1 MFKDWEEVRKYQEDV
16 VRILTNSMKLNRVSH
31 SYIFEGPNGTKKE
44 DTALLFAKT
53 LFCLN
58 QTDGNPCNS
67 CHNCHRVD
75 NLTHPNL
82 FFIKPTGKVIKKEVV
97 TDLIKEFS
105 KASLEDGKRVYIVVD
120 ADRFN
125 QSSAN
130 TLLKTMEEPG
140 QEIYQVLIT
149 ENYNGLLS
157 TIISRAET
165 LHFKPIDRTVIKDFL
180 CQINVEE
187 TLANIISQYTA
198 DIEAAEKIAKSK
210 EMEEIILL
218 VKEIFANMLLKDR
231 SSIISFYQSSNV
243 LSNIEK
249 IDFFLSLLI
258 LYQKDIL
265 NTKINSILD
274 LVFINEKEVISRL
287 ARKLDIKQI
296 KEILD
301 EMLSLSNKLKYNIN
315 TTLAFNKLLMSM
327 ERGYKYATH
336 SRSDTV

>member
-1 MFKDWEEVRKYQEDV
+1 MFKDWEEVKKYQEDV

-53 LFCLN
+53 LFCQKQIN
-58 QTDGNPCNS
+58 GNPCNE
-67 CHNCHRVD
+67 CHNCRRVD

-105 KASLEDGKRVYIVVD
+105 KASLEVGPRVYIVVD
-120 ADRFN
+120 ADKFN

-165 LHFKPIDRTVIKDFL
+165 IHFKPIDRLVIKEYL
-180 CQINVEE
+180 CQLAVDE

-198 DIEAAEKIAKSK
+198 DIEAAEQISKNK
-210 EMEEIILL
+210 EMEEVILL
-218 VKEIFANMLLKDR
+218 VTEIYASMLLKDR
-231 SSIISFYQSSNV
+231 SSIISFYQAN
-243 LSNIEK
+243 NIVNNLEK
-249 IDFFLSLLI
+249 TDFFLSLLI
-258 LYQKDIL
+258 LFQKDIL
-265 NTKINSILD
+265 NTKINSNQE
-274 LVFINEKEVISRL
+274 LVFVNEKEIINRL
-287 ARKLDIKQI
+287 AKKVDVLIIKD
-296 KEILD
+296 ILD
-301 EMLSLSNKLKYNIN
+301 EMLNLVTKLKYNIN

-327 ERGYKYATH
+327 ERGYKYATY
-336 SRSDTV
+336 SRSDSV